1 MLSRVFLIKQG
12 KCCGNCCLMCP
23 YNDKHSGTSNTIR
36 DEVLDSLEPWELEEL
51 NKDPHNITL
60 KKQDDRNSKKPL

>member
-12 KCCGNCCLMCP
+12 KCCGNGCLMCP

-36 DEVLDSLEPWELEEL
+36 DEVLNSLEPWELEEL
-51 NKDPHNITL
+51 NSNPDNIIIKRLEGT
-60 KKQDDRNSKKPL
+60 DNNKPL